1 MNKTAAAVFLA
12 FVMTVVAAVPLV
24 GGAPSTGTGSSSGLT
39 PNEAEILKGLD
50 YDNAWRHL
58 EYLSSFGEKAAGT
71 TQEAAAQAYVYS
83 EFSKMPVDEIWW
95 ETFPVEAW
103 IHYGTTLKVISNG
116 NEDIPTVTYGSGPS
130 VWGKMDHELYYFG
143 NANHGKTLIA
153 DLVDVGLG
161 TMGDYDEVGSIA
173 GKIALVHRND
183 DIQAWPDTAARE
195 AELHGALAVM
205 FYGYYTGADHPE
217 GIKQD
222 SSFSPI
228 PAISISPISA
238 WHLQDLLVAGPVTL
252 QIDGRVDI
260 LSEKFSESINVAAV
274 MWGTTRANE
283 YVVISGHID
292 TWWEGSNDDC
302 SSIAAMLE
310 LARLLSE
317 ARADGLFTNERTLIF
332 SSVGAEE
339 AGGPD
344 GTWYNWLVGS
354 YEFVQAHP
362 EVMNGL
368 AVELNMDGV
377 SFTRSSG
384 RYWIEN
390 TWETNSLVSRAIS
403 DLGVGGMV
411 SYYNPI
417 WSWTD
422 AWSFGAKG
430 GGSATQMMWMAGF
443 DPYYHTQLDN
453 MAVQG
458 HELLDLVLKL
468 HGLMAMRAAN
478 ALVLP
483 LDLTATCDWA
493 TARLKTER
501 MTIPAEAK
509 NIDMASSALS
519 ELRAQAVTANGYGK
533 MLTDMYAKASTP
545 EQKSAIWTKANEL
558 NRVIIDARRIIT
570 PWTIGEGGVMGSWDV
585 FLRPDQHVNDL
596 GYVNAAITALLRG
609 QIGNA
614 VSALSNVYTMQWGK
628 YFSEKTYQDEMDS
641 MDQCY
646 MYWGDD
652 FDQQQAYVDVYG
664 IYFGLKDGTMSKS
677 AALGAL
683 NDIKNTQ
690 LVPWLEADLATLVWA
705 WGDAAAILDAGV
717 P

>member
-1 MNKTAAAVFLA
+1 
-12 FVMTVVAAVPLV
+12 MTVLAAVPIV
-24 GGAPSTGTGSSSGLT
+24 GGTPSMGTGSSSGLT
-39 PNEAEILKGLD
+39 PNEATILKGLD
-50 YDNAWRHL
+50 YNNAWKHL
-58 EYLSSFGEKAAGT
+58 EYLSSLGEKAAGT
-71 TQEAAAQAYVYS
+71 TQEAMAQTYVYN
-83 EFSKMPVDEIWW
+83 EFSKMPVDEVWW
-95 ETFPVEAW
+95 ETFPVESW
-103 IHYGTTLKVISNG
+103 RHYRTTVKVVSSGYEVIPATTL
-116 NEDIPTVTYGSGPS
+116 GSSPS
-130 VWGKMDHELYYFG
+130 VWGKMDNKPYYFG
-143 NANHGKTLIA
+143 NANDGKTLIA

-161 TMGDYDEVGSIA
+161 TMTDYDAVGNVA

-205 FYGYYTGADHPE
+205 FYGYYTGNDLPA

-238 WHLQDLLVAGPVTL
+238 WHLQDLLAAGPVTL

-260 LSEKFSESINVAAV
+260 LSAKFAESINVAAV
-274 MWGTTRANE
+274 MWGTTRADE
-283 YVVISGHID
+283 YVVVSGHVD
-292 TWWEGSNDDC
+292 TWWNGSNDDC

-317 ARADGLFTNERTLIF
+317 ARAHHLFTNERTLIF

-339 AGGPD
+339 VGGPD

-354 YEFVQAHP
+354 YEFVVAHP

-390 TWETNSLVSRAIS
+390 TWETNSLVYKAIS

-430 GGSATQMMWMAGF
+430 GGSAIQMMWMAGF

-468 HGLMAMRAAN
+468 HGLIAMRAAN
-478 ALVLP
+478 ALILP

-493 TARLKTER
+493 AARLKSEK
-501 MTIPAEAK
+501 MTVPAEAK
-509 NIDMASSALS
+509 NIDKALSALS
-519 ELRAQAVTANGYGK
+519 WLRAQAVAANSYGQ
-533 MLTDMYAKASTP
+533 MLSDMYAKATTP
-545 EQKSAIWTKANEL
+545 KEQAAIRAKANEL
-558 NRVIIDARRIIT
+558 NRAIIDARRIIT
-570 PWTIGEGGVMGSWDV
+570 PWTLGEGGVMGSWDV
-585 FLRPDQHVNDL
+585 FLRPDQHVSDL
-596 GYVNAAITALLRG
+596 GYVNSAITALSKG
-609 QIGNA
+609 QVGNA

-628 YFSEKTYQDEMDS
+628 YFSLQTYEDEMDS
-641 MDQCY
+641 MDECF

-652 FDQQQAYVDVYG
+652 FDQQQAYVDGYG

-677 AALGAL
+677 AALDAL
-683 NDIKNTQ
+683 KNIKNTQ
-690 LVPWLEADLATLVWA
+690 LVPWLEADLNTLAWA

>member
-1 MNKTAAAVFLA
+1 MRRIVLA
-12 FVMTVVAAVPLV
+12 LSIALLMTVVAAVPMV
-24 GGAPSTGTGSSSGLT
+24 GGAPPLGSGSSSGLT
-39 PNEAEILKGLD
+39 PSEAKVLAGLD

-58 EYLSSFGEKAAGT
+58 EYLSSLGEKSAGT
-71 TQEAAAQAYVYS
+71 PEEKSAQEYVYS
-83 EFSKMPVDEIWW
+83 ELSKLPVDEVWW
-95 ETFPVEAW
+95 ETFPVEQW
-103 IHYGTTLKVISNG
+103 IHHGTTVKVVSNAYE
-116 NEDIPTVTYGSGPS
+116 NIPATAYGSGPS
-130 VWGKMDHELYYFG
+130 VWGVDDHKPYYYG
-143 NANHGKTLIA
+143 NTNGGKTILA
-153 DLVDVGLG
+153 ELVDVGYG
-161 TMGDYDEVGSIA
+161 TLEDCQRVGDIA
-173 GKIALVHRND
+173 GKVALVHRND
-183 DIQAWPDTAARE
+183 DIQGWPDTAARE
-195 AELHGALAVM
+195 VALHGALAVM
-205 FYGYYTGADHPE
+205 FYGYYTGNDLPD

-228 PAISISPISA
+228 PAVSISPRSA
-238 WHLQDLLVAGPVTL
+238 WHLQDLLKAGPVTV
-252 QIDGRVDI
+252 QIDGRVDF
-260 LSEKFSESINVAAV
+260 LSEKFSESVNVAAV
-274 MWGTTRANE
+274 MWGTTKPDE

-292 TWWEGSNDDC
+292 TWWYGANDDC

-317 ARADGLFTNERTLIF
+317 ARASGLFTNERTIIL

-339 AGGPD
+339 AGGPA

-362 EVMNGL
+362 EVMSGL

-390 TWETNSLVSRAIS
+390 TWETNSMVSKAIG
-403 DLGVGGMV
+403 DLGVTGMV

-430 GGSATQMMWMAGF
+430 GGSAIQMMWMAGF
-443 DPYYHTQLDN
+443 DPYYHTQYDTIDL
-453 MAVQG
+453 QG

-468 HGLMAMRAAN
+468 HGLMAMRSAN

-493 TARLKTER
+493 AARLKTER
-501 MTIPAEAK
+501 MMVPAEAK
-509 NIDMASSALS
+509 NIDLASGALS
-519 ELRAQAVTANGYGK
+519 ELREQAAAANAYGK
-533 MLTDMYAKASTP
+533 ALVDMYAKATTP
-545 EQKSAIWTKANEL
+545 DEKAAIRATADSL
-558 NRVIIDARRIIT
+558 NRAVIDARRVIT
-570 PWTIGEGGVMGSWDV
+570 PWTLGEGGIMGSWDV
-585 FLRPDQHVNDL
+585 FLRPDQHVSDL
-596 GYVNAAITALLRG
+596 ANVNAAIAALTKG
-609 QIGNA
+609 QVGNA

-641 MDQCY
+641 MDECF

-652 FDQQQAYVDVYG
+652 FDQQQAYVDVHA
-664 IYFGLKDGTMSKS
+664 IYFGLRDGTMSRS
-677 AALGAL
+677 DAL
-683 NDIKNTQ
+683 NALNTIKSSQ
-690 LVPWLEADLATLVWA
+690 LVPWLEADLGTLVWA
-705 WGDAAAILDAGV
+705 WGEGAGILDAGV